1 MLAIVVLTAGAAA
14 LAWAL
19 WQYEQ
24 LSGAAGQAQARL
36 PSVIESNLSKAGP
49 TADTPQVIL
58 VRGYGGLATGSMLLF
73 RSDPAR
79 DEISF
84 LTVPRRLSGA
94 PYSTDRPD
102 AAAIARL
109 IELLH
114 RSAGVSVQHVA
125 LLDFSGIS
133 GIVDA
138 LGGITVA
145 NPSQFDV
152 LLGDTRYVHFPAGQV
167 ELSGPRTAAY
177 LSIHPVT
184 EAERALREANELR
197 VLQAVVNKLIQP
209 SDITN
214 LTSTAGTIAKET
226 ETDLDN
232 VGHHRPRRRSR
243 ACHAPGQLQPVAG
256 EFLRPGRDQIGAGG
270 LPGDGRHVAV
280 LLRDR
285 GHTDRNGGDPGGRC
299 QGRQPVRSV
308 RVHRQPGCRSP
319 RDCCSAVALDPAA
332 LAWRTRAGAGGA
344 RSGGPRLRPV
354 RRLVGSMALA
364 TSQPVFDKAAASP
377 DRGCRPRPRRPA
389 PVRLPPG
396 SEQASR
402 RAANPRGADAG
413 SDRSAAT
420 ASAHRRAR
428 GTGRIARGTCWHP
441 PHTNPRVDADGSR
454 GPGRGAAERGSL
466 LSPDL
471 GAADERLRHDRLADH
486 RAPSLAAAGDGGTEW
501 FERVA
506 RPASELDNP
515 RPSDGPIRR
524 LTERAERP
532 LSHHARTRGR
542 LDGGVCD
549 ASSSSWES
557 RSVSRWSWRNTGA
570 PITGP
575 LGPRGTSVPHRLASS
590 GKTCDRAQRHRGS
603 THRSPA
609 ADRTAD
615 QASRR

>member
-1 MLAIVVLTAGAAA
+1 MGVRSVIGRVALVLAIVVLTAGAAA

-109 IELLH
+109 IDLLH

-209 SDITN
+209 SDITH
-214 LTSTAGTIAKET
+214 LTSTAG
-226 ETDLDN
+226 DDRQGDRDRPHN

-243 ACHAPGQLQPVAG
+243 ACHAPGQLQSVAG
-256 EFLRPGRDQIGAGG
+256 ELVRPGRDQIGAGG
-270 LPGDGRHVAV
+270 LPGEGRHVAV
-280 LLRDR
+280 LLRELCDPHR
-285 GHTDRNGGDPGGRC
+285 QCGDPRGRRKS
-299 QGRQPVRSV
+299 RQPVRSV

-319 RDCCSAVALDPAA
+319 RDCGSAMAFDPAA
-332 LAWRTRAGAGGA
+332 VAWRTRAGTGGA
-344 RSGGPRLRPV
+344 GFGGPHLRSV
-354 RRLVGSMALA
+354 RRLVGSLALA
-364 TSQPVFDKAAASP
+364 TPQPVLDKAAASP
-377 DRGCRPRPRRPA
+377 DRGRRPRPRRPG
-389 PVRLPPG
+389 PIRLPPG
-396 SEQASR
+396 SEPASR
-402 RAANPRGADAG
+402 RTADPRGADAG

-420 ASAHRRAR
+420 GSRHGRAG
-428 GTGRIARGTCWHP
+428 GTGRVPPGTYGHP
-441 PHTNPRVDADGSR
+441 PHTTPRDGADGSR
-454 GPGRGAAERGSL
+454 GSGGGAAERGSVV
-466 LSPDL
+466 SPDL
-471 GAADERLRHDRLADH
+471 GAADERFRHAGLADD
-486 RAPSLAAAGDGGTEW
+486 RAPSLAAAGDGGTGW

-515 RPSDGPIRR
+515 RPAHGPIRR
-524 LTERAERP
+524 LTERAVTSIRDWVSAFS
-532 LSHHARTRGR
+532 L
-542 LDGGVCD
+542 
-549 ASSSSWES
+549 
-557 RSVSRWSWRNTGA
+557 RSN
-570 PITGP
+570 
-575 LGPRGTSVPHRLASS
+575 PR
-590 GKTCDRAQRHRGS
+590 
-603 THRSPA
+603 
-609 ADRTAD
+609 
-615 QASRR
+615 